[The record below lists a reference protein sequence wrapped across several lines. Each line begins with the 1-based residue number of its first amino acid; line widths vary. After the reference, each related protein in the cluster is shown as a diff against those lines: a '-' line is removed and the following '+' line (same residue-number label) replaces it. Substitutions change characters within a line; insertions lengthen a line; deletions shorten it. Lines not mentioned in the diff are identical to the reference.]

1 LVKTKL
7 PTNSVR
13 SSKHGNDGSWL
24 EIIKKEELWVGNGY
38 LSNERETKGKSN
50 LMSHRDVHLPSCYN
64 P

>member
-7 PTNSVR
+7 PTNSAR
-13 SSKHGNDGSWL
+13 SSKRGNDGSWL